1 MNSSDLKSNVEMDII
16 KMIMSRNHATSFP
29 VGVLYIIK
37 STLSACLYKE
47 ANGLACEETYCVGSL
62 LCDVLD

>member
-1 MNSSDLKSNVEMDII
+1 MDII